1 MEGPECPESIQV
13 CPETSDEGP
22 DEYFSDEEGE
32 DPYYPETE
40 RVHTTTT
47 RSGRKVFTPQ
57 RLVVDP
63 YIDDGSDEEMSV
75 QGGSEADPEESEGD
89 YEEEEEEEEEED
101 EDSLSAAATSISSD
115 PDDDDDDQ

>member
-22 DEYFSDEEGE
+22 DEYFSDVEEGE

-40 RVHTTTT
+40 RMHTTTT

-75 QGGSEADPEESEGD
+75 QGGSEADPDESEGD
-89 YEEEEEEEEEED
+89 YDEEEEEEDD

>member
-13 CPETSDEGP
+13 CPGTSDEGP

-75 QGGSEADPEESEGD
+75 QGGSEADPDESEGD
-89 YEEEEEEEEEED
+89 YDEEEEEEEED
-101 EDSLSAAATSISSD
+101 SLSETPISSD